1 MSLMSTLAFF
11 EASSANSAAQD
22 AANEAREQ
30 REFVESQHNKAYA
43 EETRNLT
50 KILFQELYRENGD
63 VTKVNL
69 AHLDRIK
76 TSVES
81 RVKNAM
87 NSYDEFKHFDAHF
100 PTKSKIIL
108 IISVLTAIV
117 SFFFIYKDFL
127 VVVLFIISSLMSYSA
142 ISAYISTKSKEKK
155 NKENEILREKR
166 GIVLRK
172 LYEEYPNL
180 LAGGI
185 VRKSYLD
192 SIIHDI
198 VEALL
203 NNGNKEAVHN
213 AYKSFF
219 SLISDFKPES
229 IYFNKRFK
237 NLFSF
242 NRGSFN
248 QYNKIAGNN

>member
-11 EASSANSAAQD
+11 EASDANSAAQD
-22 AANEAREQ
+22 AAREAREQ
-30 REFVESQHNKAYA
+30 REFIENQHNQAYA
-43 EETRNLT
+43 KETRNMA
-50 KILFQELYRENGD
+50 KMLFQELYRENGD

-81 RVKNAM
+81 RVNNAM

-117 SFFFIYKDFL
+117 SFFFIYIGFL
-127 VVVLFIISSLMSYSA
+127 VVVLFILSSLMSYIA
-142 ISAYISTKSKEKK
+142 ISAYIRTKSKEKK
-155 NKENEILREKR
+155 NKGNEILREKR
-166 GIVLRK
+166 GIILK
-172 LYEEYPNL
+172 KFYEKYPNL
-180 LAGGI
+180 LAAGI

-198 VEALL
+198 IETLL
-203 NNGNKEAVHN
+203 KNGDKETVHN

-219 SLISDFKPES
+219 SLICDFKPES
-229 IYFNKRFK
+229 VYFDKRFK

-242 NRGSFN
+242 NRGSFS
-248 QYNKIAGNN
+248 QYNEIAEKS